1 MRTILL
7 LCLSIL
13 FLPLTLAAEGLTVA
27 GGTLDTDYSYKD
39 NVYTVLTGTKLT
51 FSGTTTTDRI
61 VIAEGV
67 TADITL
73 DKINIDNTSEN
84 TIKLKEGSTL
94 TLTLSQENKLAGGS
108 DKAGI
113 NVPANTE
120 LIIQGGGTLNVTG
133 GRNNNGGGA
142 GIGADKGGSTGSI
155 IIKNGTIKSEALGGG
170 GAGIGL
176 GGWGGT
182 EGSLTVEGG
191 DLTIIGK
198 GEEGAFAVSSIN
210 ITGGKY
216 TNCTIPNIIKFD
228 DTNCTFTDCILTF
241 KTPVTLTKDYS
252 NCTFNGDITITSGK
266 YTNCTISTII
276 KLDDTSC
283 TFTDCTLTFKT
294 PVTLTKD
301 YSNCTFN
308 GDITITSGKYT
319 NCTISTIIK
328 LDEINCT
335 FTDCTLTVKAPVTLT
350 KDYSNCTFNGNTT
363 IASGNYV
370 NCTLK
375 DNIVINDGT
384 FTNCPISGTK
394 AIINK
399 GTINNTDGSRISSKE
414 IIING
419 GDITVTMPESNADN
433 AIGDQNCNVTINGGT
448 IITTASHKNEQG
460 DHSGAGIAGTVT
472 INGGYIIATASGRN
486 GAGIGG
492 YGSYTGGTQNK
503 NDTKSNKPITITGG
517 TVIASGGSVGIGSGP
532 GVPAQLITI
541 TGGTITAKGTHWT
554 NSPVGIGSGRENGS
568 SDGIII
574 TGGSIKSTFKDALT
588 DQSKATVYL
597 GITPEIANATDVSV
611 DDIPYYISGN
621 HPQEKEKTAD
631 NKLYLYMT
639 GAVHTVAVRTSENKV
654 VTYTATYVS
663 GGVNNNGN
671 NNGYFSFDTGTEAN
685 PDKESEIAFE
695 AENITTAYN
704 KEDNALEVKLTI
716 TITEQTITTRSAAM
730 NSVQLALSDR
740 TTTYYSDRQTVT
752 DSGEYTFTFDT
763 KGLDAGSYTLTANYG
778 GSTTNKVATEQT
790 TTLTIE
796 KAEASNYTE
805 PNNLTATYGQTLA
818 NIALPDGWAWN
829 APETSV
835 GNVSSPPNAFPATFT
850 PADTKNYKTV
860 SKDLSVTVN
869 KATAS
874 DPGTP
879 AVISP
884 SPVTYGT
891 KLSDITITAGWQWAD
906 GAIVPTVN
914 NFGYKA
920 YFSVTDDTN
929 YDWSGISGYDNNT
942 HQVIRT
948 VTVTVSK
955 ADLTADYFTFT
966 APTNLV
972 YDGQAKA
979 ATVTAKDGLTGIGA
993 ITIKYYK
1000 DRATEVSEPTEV
1012 GTYTVKIDVSEGG
1025 NCNSI
1030 SNLTTLEWTFTILP
1044 KSNPPVN
1051 PPVDPDDPDN
1061 PAPVHYT
1068 VTLPAIEGATTDPA
1082 AGSYEVESWG
1092 SFSFLLTLDEGYR
1105 TDSHPVVTA
1114 RGETLTPNASTGK
1127 YTIQHVRSDITVEIT
1142 GIVKDVAT
1150 GNETLSDGFHITTS
1164 GRLLLVTV
1172 PRAIRLYLT
1181 DTSGRL
1187 ILTRQLPAGD
1197 TRIDDLAAGVYLL
1210 TLEGEKTKKII
1221 IR

>member
-13 FLPLTLAAEGLTVA
+13 FLPLTLAAEGLTVI
-27 GGTLDTDYSYKD
+27 GGTPDTDYSYKD
-39 NVYTVLTGTKLT
+39 NVYTVLTGTALT

-67 TADITL
+67 TADIILNDLSINVSTIDGAAAIRLEKKAKLTL
-73 DKINIDNTSEN
+73 HITGTE
-84 TIKLKEGSTL
+84 STL
-94 TLTLSQENKLAGGS
+94 KSGNNA
-108 DKAGI
+108 AGI
-113 NVPANTE
+113 GLSDECDLHITAESETPRLTVW
-120 LIIQGGGTLNVTG
+120 GG
-133 GRNNNGGGA
+133 NNSNSRKSSGA
-142 GIGADKGGSTGSI
+142 GIGGNLSEEGKASI
-155 IIKNGTIKSEALGGG
+155 KISNGTISATGGTG
-170 GAGIGL
+170 GNWGKAGDGIGQSGDRKL
-176 GGWGGT
+176 QLAIVLDGGQIT
-182 EGSLTVEGG
+182 AKGG
-191 DLTIIGK
+191 DEPWRGSA
-198 GEEGAFAVSSIN
+198 GYDIN
-210 ITGGKY
+210 GDVTVNSGIF
-216 TNCTIPNIIKFD
+216 TNCTIFNIIKLNE
-228 DTNCTFTDCILTF
+228 TNCTFTDCALTF
-241 KTPVTLTKDYS
+241 KTPVTLTKEYS
-252 NCTFNGDITITSGK
+252 GCKLNG
-266 YTNCTISTII
+266 
-276 KLDDTSC
+276 
-283 TFTDCTLTFKT
+283 
-294 PVTLTKD
+294 
-301 YSNCTFN
+301 
-308 GDITITSGKYT
+308 
-319 NCTISTIIK
+319 
-328 LDEINCT
+328 E
-335 FTDCTLTVKAPVTLT
+335 
-350 KDYSNCTFNGNTT
+350 
-363 IASGNYV
+363 
-370 NCTLK
+370 
-375 DNIVINDGT
+375 IVINDGT
-384 FTNCPISGTK
+384 FTNCSISGTK

-448 IITTASHKNEQG
+448 IIATASHKNEQG
-460 DHSGAGIAGTVT
+460 DPSGAGIAGTIT
-472 INGGYIIATASGRN
+472 INGGHITATASGRN

-492 YGSYTGGTQNK
+492 YGSYIDRTTDR

-532 GVPAQLITI
+532 GAPAQLITI

-639 GAVHTVAVRTSENKV
+639 GADHTVAVRTSDNKV

-671 NNGYFSFDTGTEAN
+671 NNGYFSFDTGTETT
-685 PDKESEIAFE
+685 PDKESVIAFE

-716 TITEQTITTRSAAM
+716 AITEQTITTRSAAM
-730 NSVQLALSDR
+730 NSVQLALSDG
-740 TTTYYSDRQTVT
+740 TITYYSDRQTVT

-763 KGLDAGSYTLTANYG
+763 KGLGAGEYTLTANYG
-778 GSTTNKVATEQT
+778 GSATSLAANQQT
-790 TTLTIE
+790 TILTIE
-796 KAEASNYTE
+796 KAEGSKASDYKE
-805 PNNLTATYGQTLA
+805 PNTLTATYGQTLA
-818 NIALPDGWAWN
+818 DVTLPASWAWN

-835 GNVSSPPNAFPATFT
+835 GNVSSPPNTFPATFT

-860 SKDLSVTVN
+860 SKDLPVTVN

-884 SPVTYGT
+884 STITYGT
-891 KLSDITITAGWQWAD
+891 KLSKITITAGWKWAD
-906 GAIVPTVN
+906 GAIVPTVTN
-914 NFGYKA
+914 QNYTA
-920 YFSVTDDTN
+920 YYDGDYDN
-929 YDWSGISGYDNNT
+929 YDYSTLSGYTNGRLER
-942 HQVIRT
+942 IIA
-948 VTVTVSK
+948 VTVST

-1000 DRATEVSEPTEV
+1000 DEAAEASEPTEV
-1012 GTYTVKIDVSEGG
+1012 GTYTVKIDVAEGD
-1025 NCNSI
+1025 NCKST
-1030 SNLTTLEWTFTILP
+1030 SDLTTPEWIFTILP
-1044 KSNPPVN
+1044 KSDPPVN

-1092 SFSFLLTLDEGYR
+1092 SFSFLLTLNEGYR

>member
-13 FLPLTLAAEGLTVA
+13 FLPLTLAAEGLTVT

-39 NVYTVLTGTKLT
+39 NVYTVLTGTALT
-51 FSGTTTTDRI
+51 FSGTTAADRI

-73 DKINIDNTSEN
+73 SDLSIDVSAIADAAAMRLEKKV
-84 TIKLKEGSTL
+84 KLTLHVAGTESTL
-94 TLTLSQENKLAGGS
+94 KSGNKA
-108 DKAGI
+108 AGI
-113 NVPANTE
+113 GLSDECDLHITAESETPMLTVF
-120 LIIQGGGTLNVTG
+120 GG
-133 GRNNNGGGA
+133 NNSSNRASSGA
-142 GIGADKGGSTGSI
+142 GIGGNLSEEGKASI
-155 IIKNGTIKSEALGGG
+155 RISNGTISATGGTSG
-170 GAGIGL
+170 NWGKAGDGIGQ
-176 GGWGGT
+176 
-182 EGSLTVEGG
+182 SG
-191 DLTIIGK
+191 DRKLQVGIV
-198 GEEGAFAVSSIN
+198 FD
-210 ITGGKY
+210 GGKITAKGGY
-216 TNCTIPNIIKFD
+216 SWAGAAGYDINGNMTVNSGIFTNCT
-228 DTNCTFTDCILTF
+228 L
-241 KTPVTLTKDYS
+241 
-252 NCTFNGDITITSGK
+252 NGDITITSGS
-266 YTNCTISTII
+266 YT
-276 KLDDTSC
+276 
-283 TFTDCTLTFKT
+283 
-294 PVTLTKD
+294 
-301 YSNCTFN
+301 
-308 GDITITSGKYT
+308 
-319 NCTISTIIK
+319 
-328 LDEINCT
+328 
-335 FTDCTLTVKAPVTLT
+335 
-350 KDYSNCTFNGNTT
+350 
-363 IASGNYV
+363 

-419 GDITVTMPESNADN
+419 GDITVTLPESNADN
-433 AIGDQNCNVTINGGT
+433 AIGDQDCNITINGGT
-448 IITTASHKNEQG
+448 VIATANFINNQG
-460 DHSGAGIAGTVT
+460 DPSGAGIAGTVT
-472 INGGYIIATASGRN
+472 INGGYIIATAPGGN

-492 YGSYTGGTQNK
+492 YGSYMGGTQNK

-541 TGGTITAKGTHWT
+541 IGGTIMAKGTYSKD
-554 NSPVGIGSGRENGS
+554 NPVGIGSGRVNGS

-597 GITPEIANATDVSV
+597 GITPEIANVTDVSV

-639 GAVHTVAVRTSENKV
+639 GTDHTVAVRTNDNKV
-654 VTYTATYVS
+654 MTYKATYNS
-663 GGVNNNGN
+663 GGVDKNGN
-671 NNGYFSFDTGTEAN
+671 SNGYFSFGEGTETT
-685 PDKESEIAFE
+685 PDKESVIAFE

-730 NSVQLALSDR
+730 NSVQLALSDG

-752 DSGEYTFTFDT
+752 DSGEYRFTFDT
-763 KGLDAGSYTLTANYG
+763 KGLDAGEYTLTANYG
-778 GSTTNKVATEQT
+778 GSTANKVATEQT
-790 TTLTIE
+790 TRLTIE
-796 KAEASNYTE
+796 QAEGSKASDYKE
-805 PNNLTATYGQTLA
+805 PTDLKATYGQTLA
-818 NIALPDGWAWN
+818 DVTLPAGWAWN

-835 GNVSSPPNAFPATFT
+835 GNVSSSQATFTATFT
-850 PADTKNYKTV
+850 PTDTKNYKTV

-891 KLSDITITAGWQWAD
+891 KLSDITITAGWQWED
-906 GAIVPTVN
+906 GAIVPTVIN
-914 NFGYKA
+914 SGYTA
-920 YFSVTDDTN
+920 SFSVTDDTN

-948 VTVTVSK
+948 VTVTVNK

-1012 GTYTVKIDVSEGG
+1012 GTYTVKIDVAEGC

-1051 PPVDPDDPDN
+1051 PPDDPDDPDN

-1114 RGETLTPNASTGK
+1114 RGETLIPNASTGK

-1187 ILTRQLPAGD
+1187 ILTRQLPTGD